1 MLFCGLLA
9 SIGSL
14 LDSLT
19 PNKQNPTHVTSLN
32 LKTRH
37 LTFLLIV
44 MGVGFFFR
52 EGRETGTETR
62 RVHEWQ
68 RRSRAEEECVC
79 VCVSV

>member
-1 MLFCGLLA
+1 
-9 SIGSL
+9 
-14 LDSLT
+14 
-19 PNKQNPTHVTSLN
+19 

-68 RRSRAEEECVC
+68 RRSRAEEESVC
-79 VCVSV
+79 VCECVEVE